1 MAEYRVAFVGC
12 GGISRAHVGGYKP
25 CERTKIVAGVDLRT
39 EQLEKWGKD
48 VGVSALYT
56 DLDEMLKKEKPDIVS
71 ICTYPNSHCEL
82 VVKCASHKVKA
93 ILCEKPMALNM
104 EQAERMIE
112 ECDKHKVKLAIGHQ
126 RRHASQH
133 QFTKR
138 LIERGELGKL
148 VALWGSS
155 PSNLM
160 DWGTHVVDMMIW
172 YAGDV
177 EWVMGQVDM
186 TPIKRNPDGY
196 TGGYLNVTPIMSYLK
211 FKSGAAGVFETELQA
226 SGMFRSPRIHIRGE
240 KGEVEVMMDG
250 GLKYSSW
257 DNLNWTTPN
266 LSHRDAF
273 HLEVEDLCNCIEQ
286 DKEPLDSG
294 RDGAKALE
302 VLMALSESARVR
314 GKVSLPLDQKAAPLD
329 LMVKE
334 GILQEAGQE

>member
-1 MAEYRVAFVGC
+1 MADYCVAVIGC
-12 GGISRAHVGGYKP
+12 GGISGAHMSGYSP
-25 CERTKIVAGVDLRT
+25 CERTEVIAGMDRSQS
-39 EQLEKWGKD
+39 QLDKWGKKF
-48 VGVSALYT
+48 GISALYT
-56 DLDEMLKKEKPDIVS
+56 DLGQMLKKEKPDIIS
-71 ICTYPNSHCEL
+71 ICTYPNSHYEL
-82 VVKCASHKVKA
+82 IQKCAPSGVKA

-104 EQAERMIE
+104 KQANGMIE

-126 RRHASQH
+126 RRHAPQH

-138 LIERGELGKL
+138 LIQRGELGKL

-155 PSNLM
+155 PSNMM
-160 DWGTHVVDMMIW
+160 DWGTHVVDMMLW

-186 TPIKRNPDGY
+186 TPIERRPDGY
-196 TGGYLNVTPIMSYLK
+196 TGGYLNVTPVMSYLK
-211 FKSGAAGVFETELQA
+211 FKSGAAGIFETELQH

-250 GLKYSSW
+250 GLKFSSW

-266 LSHRDAF
+266 LDRKNAF
-273 HLEVEDLCNCIEQ
+273 HLEIEDLCDCIEQ

-302 VLMALSESARVR
+302 VLMAISESARLR
-314 GKVSLPLDQKAAPLD
+314 GKIRLPLDRKMAPLD
-329 LMVKE
+329 LMVQK
-334 GILQEAGQE
+334 GILKEK

>member
-1 MAEYRVAFVGC
+1 MANYRVAFIGC
-12 GGISRAHVGGYKP
+12 GGISRAHIKGYKE
-25 CERTKIVAGVDLRT
+25 CKRTEIVAGVDVRP
-39 EQLEKWGKD
+39 EQLEKWGKEL
-48 VGVSALYT
+48 GISALFT
-56 DLDEMLKKEKPDIVS
+56 NLDEMLEKEKPDIVS

-82 VVKCASHKVKA
+82 VVKCASHGVKA

-112 ECDKHKVKLAIGHQ
+112 ECDKNKVKLAIGHQ
-126 RRHASQH
+126 RRHAAQH

-177 EWVMGQVDM
+177 EWVIGQVDM
-186 TPIKRNPDGY
+186 TPLKKAADGY
-196 TGGYLNVTPIMSYLK
+196 TGGYFNVTPVIGYLK
-211 FKSGAAGVFETELQA
+211 FKSRAVGVIETDLQS
-226 SGMFRSPRIHIRGE
+226 SGILGNPRIHIRGE

-250 GLKYSSW
+250 GVKYCSW
-257 DNLNWTTPN
+257 DNINWTNPN
-266 LSHRDAF
+266 LTHKDAF
-273 HLEVEDLCNCIEQ
+273 NLEVEDLCNCIEQ
-286 DKEPLDSG
+286 NKEPLDSG

-302 VLMALSESARVR
+302 VLMAISESARVR
-314 GKVSLPLDQKAAPLD
+314 GKVPLPLAQKKAPLD
-329 LMVKE
+329 LMKEE
-334 GILQEAGQE
+334 GILKEIN